1 MSSVNIGFDK
11 NPYHICTWDE
21 LSDCASCKDE
31 NLLFCKLDKKLQ
43 NAFLILF
50 APCMV
55 VAFFGLT
62 LVGILSGA
70 CWYLI
75 TYGAF
80 TLMLFPVIEF
90 GVLCRHCPSMP
101 KAGEP
106 LTVSPVPGC
115 SRHTNIIPG
124 R

>member
-1 MSSVNIGFDK
+1 MSSDNVNIDT

-21 LSDCASCKDE
+21 QSDCAACKDE

-70 CWYLI
+70 WWYLI
-75 TYGAF
+75 VYGAF
-80 TLMLFPVIEF
+80 LSCSSPLSSSGYSAGIAHTMQ
-90 GVLCRHCPSMP
+90 
-101 KAGEP
+101 KAGKP
-106 LTVSPVPGC
+106 
-115 SRHTNIIPG
+115 
-124 R
+124 